1 MKTVVFAGTFDPF
14 TAGHLEITEKA
25 ALLFDKVVVAVAEKS
40 KSGVSAGKR
49 AEIARLSV
57 SDIKNASVEIFDG
70 FLTDYMKNNGY
81 VALIRGI
88 RNVGDFD
95 YEKNLKAV
103 YEDMY
108 PEISIAYIFSSA
120 EKEHI
125 SSSLV
130 REILS
135 LYGDASAYI
144 SDKATAEI
152 EKEYMRSV
160 GNRTVM

>member
-14 TAGHLEITEKA
+14 TSGHLEIAEKA
-25 ALLFDKVVVAVAEKS
+25 ALLFDKVVVAVARKS
-40 KSGVSAGKR
+40 KSGVPAEKR
-49 AEIARLSV
+49 SEIASLSV
-57 SDIKNASVEIFDG
+57 SGIKNVSVEVFDG
-70 FLTDYMKNNGY
+70 FLTDYMKKNGY
-81 VALIRGI
+81 AILVRGI
-88 RNVGDFD
+88 RNVVDFD

-108 PEISIAYIFSSA
+108 PEISIAYIVSSPG
-120 EKEHI
+120 KEHV

-130 REILS
+130 REMLA
-135 LYGDASAYI
+135 LNGDASAYI

-152 EKEYMRSV
+152 EKEYVQSV

>member
-14 TAGHLEITEKA
+14 TVGHLEIAEKS
-25 ALLFDKVVVAVAEKS
+25 ALLFDKVVIAVARKS
-40 KSGVSAGKR
+40 KSGVSAEKR
-49 AEIARLSV
+49 AEIVRISV
-57 SDIKNASVEIFDG
+57 SGINNASVEIFDG
-70 FLTDYMKNNGY
+70 FLTDYMKKNGY
-81 VALIRGI
+81 GVLVRGI
-88 RNVGDFD
+88 RNVVDLD

-108 PEISIAYIFSSA
+108 PEISIVYLVSSP
-120 EKEHI
+120 EKEHV

-130 REILS
+130 REIMALN
-135 LYGDASAYI
+135 GAAGAYI
-144 SDKATAEI
+144 SDKAAAEI

>member
-1 MKTVVFAGTFDPF
+1 M
-14 TAGHLEITEKA
+14 
-25 ALLFDKVVVAVAEKS
+25 
-40 KSGVSAGKR
+40 
-49 AEIARLSV
+49 SV

-135 LYGDASAYI
+135 LNGDASAYI